1 VARQVREQP
10 AQYAPVAFDPDEYV
24 VKRARVDSAF
34 GKAYREL
41 EDEFAALDV
50 LLDARRAAG
59 LTQAEVARRMGVKAS
74 ALARIESSLVSRKH
88 SPSLLTLRRYAEACG
103 RRLSISID

>member
-1 VARQVREQP
+1 MARQVREKP
-10 AQYAPVAFDPDEYV
+10 ARYAPVAFDPAENV
-24 VKRARVDSAF
+24 AKRSRVDSAF
-34 GKAYREL
+34 RKAYRDL

-50 LLDARRAAG
+50 LLEARRAAG
-59 LTQAEVARRMGVKAS
+59 LAQAEVARRMGVKPS

-88 SPSLLTLRRYAEACG
+88 SPSLQTLRRYAEACG

>member
-1 VARQVREQP
+1 MARQVREKP
-10 AQYAPVAFDPDEYV
+10 ARYAPAAFDPEAYGA
-24 VKRARVDSAF
+24 KRARVDQAF

-50 LLDARRAAG
+50 LLEARRAVG
-59 LTQAEVARRMGVKAS
+59 LTQAEVARRMGVRPS
-74 ALARIESSLVSRKH
+74 ALARIESSLVSHKH
-88 SPSLLTLRRYAEACG
+88 SPSLQTLRRYAAACG